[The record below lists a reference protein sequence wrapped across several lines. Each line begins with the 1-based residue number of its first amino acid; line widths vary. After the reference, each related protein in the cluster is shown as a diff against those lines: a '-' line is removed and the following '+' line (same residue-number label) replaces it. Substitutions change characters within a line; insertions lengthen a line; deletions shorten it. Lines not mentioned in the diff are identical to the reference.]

1 MLSHR
6 LFVAALFALS
16 VWAQPAPDFERDVQ
30 PVFRKRCS
38 GCHGAA
44 QQLSGFRLDDR
55 EAAMK
60 GGYSGAVI
68 KPGDSAGSAL
78 MHRLKGE
85 NNLKPMPP
93 GSKRLSEEEIAVV
106 RGWID
111 AGAKWPDA
119 LARPKP
125 TGQLSTHWS
134 FQPITRPAPPPV
146 ANAKWVRNAIDNF
159 VLARLEKEGI
169 APSPEA
175 DTATLLR
182 RVTFDLTGLPPTADE
197 MRAFLADKR
206 PDAYERVVDR
216 LLASPHYAERWAR
229 SWLDAAR
236 YADSDGYE
244 KDWARPYAWRY
255 RQWVI
260 EAFDRD
266 MPFDEFTRDQLA
278 GDLVPNAD
286 AETRTAT
293 GFHRMTLTN
302 REGGVDSEQFKF
314 EATLDRAVTTSS
326 VWLGLTVGCAQCHDH
341 KFDPIKQTDT
351 YQMFAFFDNVAEVDI
366 DAPMPG
372 EVGPYLRK
380 RAEYRAKR
388 DAMLIDHN
396 VEPLMAAWEK
406 EMLYTSAHP
415 GERTDWDLAWDCLL
429 KLSEGGDGERVMRT
443 PPEKRT
449 ERDWDIL
456 TDHFIRN
463 YHFAVGSKKWKEL
476 KLDQLDV
483 KLRALYAEYP
493 QLTQAMTLAELD
505 QPRPVHLRVRGDY
518 KADGIEVQPGTP
530 AFLPPLGASGHGP
543 QGRATRLDLANWLMS
558 EQNPLT
564 ARVTVNRVW
573 QEYFG
578 AGIVKTAEDFGTQG
592 DAPTHPQLL
601 DYLATEFRT
610 NGWHWK
616 PLHKMIVMSATYR
629 QASHTRKD
637 LEEIDPNNRLL
648 ARQSRL
654 RLPAESVRDAAL
666 YASGLLDLRVGGPS
680 VKPPQPKGVS
690 EISYGFGWGG
700 KWNNAEGPD
709 RYRRGL
715 YIHFQRTTPYP
726 LLMNFDA
733 PKASVT
739 ACRRQRSTTPLQ
751 ALNLLND
758 PVFLEAAQTLGWRIA
773 NETGP
778 FDARLNDAYLNTVGR
793 APSAS
798 ETTRL
803 HAYYDKQKAIFD
815 SEPASM
821 KALHAST
828 VEQAAW
834 TGVASVLLNL
844 DEFITRE

>member
-1 MLSHR
+1 M
-6 LFVAALFALS
+6 AA
-16 VWAQPAPDFERDVQ
+16 WAQTAPDFERDVQ

-44 QQLSGFRLDDR
+44 QQLSGLRLDDR

-68 KPGDSAGSAL
+68 KPGDGAGSAIVQRLVGQKGL
-78 MHRLKGE
+78 MA
-85 NNLKPMPP
+85 MPP
-93 GSKRLSEEEIAVV
+93 GPKRLAEEEIAVV
-106 RGWID
+106 RSWID
-111 AGAKWPDA
+111 AGAKWPDSVA
-119 LARPKP
+119 KPKA
-125 TGQLSTHWS
+125 GERRSTHWA
-134 FQPITRPAPPPV
+134 FQPVTRPVPPQV
-146 ANAKWVRNAIDNF
+146 ANAKWARNAIDRF

-169 APSPEA
+169 APSAEA
-175 DTATLLR
+175 DRATLLR
-182 RVTFDLTGLPPTADE
+182 RVTLDLTGLPPSADE
-197 MRAFLADKR
+197 MRVFLADAR

-229 SWLDAAR
+229 AWLDAAR

-266 MPFDEFTRDQLA
+266 MPFDEFTRNQLA
-278 GDLVPNAD
+278 GDLVPNAN
-286 AETRTAT
+286 AETRVAT

-326 VWLGLTVGCAQCHDH
+326 VWLGLTTGCAQCHDH
-341 KFDPIKQTDT
+341 KYDPITQKDA
-351 YQMFAFFDNVAEVDI
+351 YQLFAFFDNVAEVDI

-372 EVGPYLRK
+372 ELGPYLEK
-380 RAEYRAKR
+380 RGEYRAKR
-388 DAMLIDHN
+388 EALLKEYG
-396 VEPLMAAWEK
+396 VAPLMAAWEK

-429 KLSEGGDGERVMRT
+429 KLTEGGDGERVIRMAA
-443 PPEKRT
+443 EKRG
-449 ERDWDIL
+449 ERDWDVL

-463 YHFAVGSKKWKEL
+463 YHFAVGNKKWKEL
-476 KLDQLDV
+476 KLDQLDL

-505 QPRPVHLRVRGDY
+505 APRAVHLRVRGDY
-518 KADGIEVQPGTP
+518 KANGIVVEPGTP
-530 AFLPPLGASGHGP
+530 GFLPGLGGGGPGAGGVAASGTGAAGAR
-543 QGRATRLDLANWLMS
+543 GRATRLDLANWLTS

-564 ARVTVNRVW
+564 ARVTVNRIW

-592 DAPTHPQLL
+592 DAPTHPELL
-601 DYLATEFRT
+601 DYLASEFRS

-629 QASHTRKD
+629 QASHARKD
-637 LEEIDPNNRLL
+637 LEEKDPNNRLL

-666 YASGLLDLRVGGPS
+666 YASGLLNLRVGGPS

-700 KWNNAEGPD
+700 KWSDAEGPD

-739 ACRRQRSTTPLQ
+739 ACRRQRSNTPLQ

-758 PVFLEAAQTLGWRIA
+758 PVFLEAAQTLGWRVA
-773 NETGP
+773 GETGS
-778 FDARLNDAYLNTVGR
+778 FDERLKSAFLATVGR

-798 ETTRL
+798 ETARL
-803 HAYYDKQKAIFD
+803 RAYFDKQKTIFD

-821 KALHAST
+821 KALRAAT

>member
-1 MLSHR
+1 MPAIR
-6 LFVAALFALS
+6 LLAGAFFVLAA
-16 VWAQPAPDFERDVQ
+16 WAQTAPDFERDVQ
-30 PVFRKRCS
+30 PLFRKRCS

-44 QQLSGFRLDDR
+44 QQMSGLRLDDR

-68 KPGDSAGSAL
+68 KPGDSAGSA
-78 MHRLKGE
+78 MVRRLLAEKG
-85 NNLKPMPP
+85 LVAMPLGP
-93 GSKRLSEEEIAVV
+93 KRLAAEEIATI

-119 LARPKP
+119 LAKPKA
-125 TGQLSTHWS
+125 TARRSTHWS
-134 FQPITRPAPPPV
+134 FQKIQRPEPPAV
-146 ANAKWVRNAIDNF
+146 TNAKWVRNPIDNF

-175 DTATLLR
+175 GRSTLLR
-182 RVTFDLTGLPPTADE
+182 RVTLDLTGLPPSADE
-197 MRAFLADKR
+197 MRAFLEDTR
-206 PDAYERVVDR
+206 PDAYERAVDR

-229 SWLDAAR
+229 AWLDAAR

-260 EAFDRD
+260 ESFGRD
-266 MPFDEFTRDQLA
+266 LPFDEFTRLQLA
-278 GDLVPNAD
+278 GDLVPHAS
-286 AETRTAT
+286 AETRVAT

-314 EATLDRAVTTSS
+314 EATLDRALTTGS

-341 KFDPIKQTDT
+341 KYDPISQRDA
-351 YQMFAFFDNVAEVDI
+351 YQLFAFFDNLAEVDI

-372 EVGPYLRK
+372 EMGPYLAK
-380 RAEYRAKR
+380 HGEYRAKR
-388 DAMLIDHN
+388 EALLKQYN
-396 VEPLMAAWEK
+396 VAPLMAAWEK
-406 EMLYTSAHP
+406 EMLHTSAHP

-429 KLSEGGDGERVMRT
+429 KLTEGGDGERVMRM
-443 PPEKRT
+443 PAAQRS
-449 ERDWDIL
+449 ERDWDVL

-476 KLDQLDV
+476 KLDELDQ
-483 KLRALYAEYP
+483 KLRELHAAYP
-493 QLTQAMTLAELD
+493 QLTQAMTVAELD
-505 QPRPVHLRVRGDY
+505 APRQVHLRVRGDY
-518 KADGIEVQPGTP
+518 KANGIPVEPGTP
-530 AFLPPLGASGHGP
+530 SFLAPLEVGGR
-543 QGRATRLDLANWLMS
+543 RATRLDLANWLMS
-558 EQNPLT
+558 ADNPLT

-592 DAPTHPQLL
+592 DAPTHPALL
-601 DYLATEFRT
+601 DYLASEFRS

-616 PLHKMIVMSATYR
+616 PLHRLIVTSATYR
-629 QASHTRKD
+629 QSSNTRKD
-637 LEEIDPNNRLL
+637 LEEKDPNNHLL

-666 YASGLLDLRVGGPS
+666 FASGLIDLRVGGPS

-690 EISYGFGWGG
+690 ELSYGFGWGG
-700 KWNNAEGPD
+700 KWVDAEGPD

-715 YIHFQRTTPYP
+715 YIHFQRTSPYP
-726 LLMNFDA
+726 LLVNFDA
-733 PKASVT
+733 PKSNVT
-739 ACRRQRSTTPLQ
+739 ACRRLRSNTPLQ

-758 PVFLEAAQTLGWRIA
+758 PVFLEAAEALGWRIA
-773 NETGP
+773 RQEGG
-778 FDARLNDAYLNTVGR
+778 FDSRLNRAYLATLGR
-793 APSAS
+793 APTGG
-798 ETTRL
+798 ETARL
-803 HAYYDKQKAIFD
+803 HAYFDRQKTIFD

-821 KALHAST
+821 KALHASS
-828 VEQAAW
+828 VDEAAW
-834 TGVASVLLNL
+834 TGLSSVLLNL